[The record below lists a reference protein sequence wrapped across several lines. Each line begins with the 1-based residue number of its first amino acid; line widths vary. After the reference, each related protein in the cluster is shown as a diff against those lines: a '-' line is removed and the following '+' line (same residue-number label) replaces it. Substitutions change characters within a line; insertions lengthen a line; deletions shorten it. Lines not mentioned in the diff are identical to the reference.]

1 MLRPMP
7 LLAVNGTQ
15 LYYEDSGG
23 TGEPVVFSHG
33 LLWSTE
39 LFGPQVQALRGRYRC
54 IAYDHRGQGRSAKP
68 GGHSIPIETVYEDAV
83 ALIEK
88 LGVGPCHFVGL
99 SMGGFVGMRLAARR
113 PELLRSLCLLETS
126 AEPEP
131 PQNAP
136 RYRAMA
142 TVARFLGVRLL
153 ANRVMPIMFG
163 KSFLTDPART
173 QEREAWRRRLLQNE
187 RSIYRAVLG
196 VVERPSVEA
205 ELGKVRVPTLVMVGA
220 EDVATVPA
228 KAERIHSLIAGS
240 RLLRL
245 PRGGHSSTVEEPE
258 LVNEALRAFLA
269 ACSGGHPSP

>member
-1 MLRPMP
+1 MPM
-7 LLAVNGTQ
+7 LAVNGTQ
-15 LYYEDSGG
+15 LYCEDSGG
-23 TGEPVVFSHG
+23 SGEPVVFSHG

-39 LFGPQVQALRGRYRC
+39 LFEPQVQALRGRYRC

-68 GGHSIPIETVYEDAV
+68 GGHSVPIETVYEDAV

-113 PELLRSLCLLETS
+113 PDLVRSLALLETS

-153 ANRVMPIMFG
+153 ASRVMPIMFG
-163 KSFLTDPART
+163 KSFLTDPARAE
-173 QEREAWRRRLLQNE
+173 EREAWRQRLLKNE

-196 VVERPSVEA
+196 VVEREPIES
-205 ELGKVRVPTLVMVGA
+205 ELGKVKAPTLVLVGA

-240 RLLRL
+240 KLVKL
-245 PRGGHSSTVEEPE
+245 PRGGHSSTVEEPA
-258 LVNEALRAFLA
+258 LVNQALSEFLA
-269 ACSGGHPSP
+269 QHSGGHPSP